1 VADRVLRLNRRQWA
15 RRTGV
20 GLVVAVAVGGG
31 YAAHAATV
39 GTPDADRYR
48 TALVA
53 TGSIDQH
60 LPLTGTV
67 QRVTRVTATF
77 PVSGKVTGV
86 SVAVGDS
93 VTAGQPLATLDT
105 GPLRQAVLDA
115 QARLLQAQAQL
126 ASDASPATSSTG
138 SGVSSGSSGSAPR
151 TQATGSGAAGSSAAG
166 SSATTRSSGTGGSSG
181 AARSSGSSGSGSDSG
196 VTSGSDSTSGPSAQL
211 TRLKP
216 LVNAVDAAVKAQEQ
230 ACLPVLGRLGATPT
244 PSPTTSPTQT
254 GTTPPTTTSTTTTA
268 PTTTSTTTT
277 APTTTS
283 TTTTAPTTTSTTT
296 TAPTTTS
303 TTTTAPTTTST
314 TTTGPTTTSTTT
326 TPATAMLTPT
336 ETATTASRVLA
347 SPVGWFI
354 DTDAAATRPRPNASP
369 TTTGSTPT
377 GSAPTADQVAACVAA
392 MTAVATAQA
401 TVSKAVGAMAET
413 SARGG
418 PPSTVPPPADT
429 STGTSTG
436 TSAAKT
442 STGKGGTGAGSGS
455 KPAASSSSGP
465 ASSSG
470 SGSASGS
477 GSPARSASGEGS
489 TGSSTGSGAAAAGGP
504 SPESRGITDQGAVS
518 AAQLALDTAN
528 ADLAAATLTAPIA
541 GTVGSIAFSAGGSAG
556 TSAGIVIVGPG
567 AATVTVPVPLANL
580 PSVRNGQQVRVT
592 AAGATA
598 PVDGTVSAIG
608 LLPLSS
614 TTGATPTYPVTVLVP
629 QAGNALSSGSRAD
642 VSIVTAHAADVLV
655 VPGSAVT
662 TVSTG
667 TGVVRV
673 LKDGVATNTPVQT
686 GAVGGG
692 LVEVTEGV
700 TAGQEVVLAD
710 RSEALPTA
718 STPNRGLTG
727 GGLGGAGLGGGKL
740 NRGAGTGGAPARG

>member
-1 VADRVLRLNRRQWA
+1 MADRVLRLNRRQWA

-254 GTTPPTTTSTTTTA
+254 GTTP
-268 PTTTSTTTT
+268 
-277 APTTTS
+277 
-283 TTTTAPTTTSTTT
+283 
-296 TAPTTTS
+296 PTTTS